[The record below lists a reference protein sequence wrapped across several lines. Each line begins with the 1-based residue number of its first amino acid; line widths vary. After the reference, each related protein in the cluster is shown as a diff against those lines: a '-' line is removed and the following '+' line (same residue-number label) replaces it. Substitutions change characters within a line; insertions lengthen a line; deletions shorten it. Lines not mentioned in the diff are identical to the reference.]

1 MKECLQSVSHSGPSD
16 AHCVYLLLS
25 LVEMR
30 SGVTAA
36 HLLSA
41 LRQRGMTRKS
51 NTMMKAFRDEKV
63 CASTEKWHW
72 LGRRRESQ

>member
-25 LVEMR
+25 PVEMR

-41 LRQRGMTRKS
+41 LRQRGDGR
-51 NTMMKAFRDEKV
+51 ARDDTQIKYDD
-63 CASTEKWHW
+63 
-72 LGRRRESQ
+72 ESFPG

>member
-1 MKECLQSVSHSGPSD
+1 MCGRRGGGRIKECLQSVSHSGPSD

-36 HLLSA
+36 HLLSE
-41 LRQRGMTRKS
+41 LRQKGDGL
-51 NTMMKAFRDEKV
+51 ARDDTQIKYDY
-63 CASTEKWHW
+63 
-72 LGRRRESQ
+72 ESFPG